1 MVTDIRKWLAAGWE
15 EPLDLLQGAKGEGKF
30 LGDGRALF
38 LGFAEGCM
46 STVGP

>member
-30 LGDGRALF
+30 WGDGRVLF